1 MGRRPTITDVAQAAG
16 VSVSTVDRVLS
27 GRAKVKTNTAERV
40 VEAAKEIGFYG
51 VGAMQ
56 ARVGSAKPAFT
67 FGFLLQQGGRPFYRL
82 LAETLEKA
90 CRQCTT
96 ARVTPLVHHLEDL
109 SPEHVSQEIL
119 GMASRVDALAVVAAE
134 HPRIAQAIESLAGD
148 TVPVWALIS
157 SLSAG
162 CSVGYAGLDN
172 WKVGRTSAWLFHRL
186 CKQPGKLAIVV
197 GSHRYRCQELNE
209 SGFRSYFREH
219 APDFQLLEPM
229 ITMEDRRVA
238 RELTQDMLS
247 RNPDLAGLYISGG
260 GITGVLQ
267 ALREN
272 TRPQGLVTVGYEFMG
287 ETRAALID
295 GILSVVISHP
305 LERLSRET
313 VDAMAKAAI
322 ERPVVLPNIT
332 VPFDIYTSENI

>member
-1 MGRRPTITDVAQAAG
+1 MARRPTIADVATAAG

-27 GRAKVKTNTAERV
+27 GRATVNSKTAERV
-40 VEAAKEIGFYG
+40 VEAAKGIGFYG

-56 ARVGSAKPAFT
+56 GRIGASKPAFT
-67 FGFLLQQGGRPFYRL
+67 FGFLLQQGNRPFYRI
-82 LAETLEKA
+82 LASTLEKA
-90 CRQCTT
+90 CRECTA
-96 ARVTPLVHHLEDL
+96 ARVTPVVQHLEDL
-109 SPEHVSQEIL
+109 SPEAVSQEIL
-119 GMASRVDALAVVAAE
+119 QLGSRVDTLGIVAAE
-134 HPRIAQAIESLAGD
+134 HPRIAQAIETLAGQGKP
-148 TVPVWALIS
+148 TWGLIS

-172 WKVGRTSAWLFHRL
+172 WKVGRTSAWFFDHMCR
-186 CKQPGKLAIVV
+186 KPGKLGIIV

-238 RELTQDMLS
+238 RELTRDMLN
-247 RNPDLAGLYISGG
+247 RNPDLGGLYISGG

-272 TRPQGLVTVGYEFMG
+272 PRPEGMVTVGYEFMD

-305 LERLSRET
+305 IERFSRET
-313 VDAMAKAAI
+313 VDAMAAAVA
-322 ERPVVLPNIT
+322 EPPAVLPNVTI
-332 VPFDIYTSENI
+332 PFEIYTAENL